1 MPKKRVDT
9 AFSIEQENF
18 IIKQFHCGLRPI
30 EVKHA
35 FQRVFGYNRKVKSA
49 RYVSNSNGRS
59 HRTGIQR
66 SNFIK
71 SKGLHQTDMS
81 EG

>member
-18 IIKQFHCGLRPI
+18 IIKQFNCGLRPI
-30 EVKHA
+30 EVKRA
-35 FQRVFGYNRKVKSA
+35 FERVFGYNRKVKSA

-59 HRTGIQR
+59 HNRTGIQK

-81 EG
+81 